1 MAQQNPAHMRV
12 QLVRGISSRSYVA
25 RRLDVPA
32 VFMLDFAAE
41 PVALARGG
49 QKLPVETS
57 VAVAEFDW
65 ARKSFP
71 AVEWCVQSF

>member
-1 MAQQNPAHMRV
+1 MRV
-12 QLVRGISSRSYVA
+12 QLVRGISARSYVA

-41 PVALARGG
+41 PAALARGA
-49 QKLPVETS
+49 QLPVEACVS
-57 VAVAEFDW
+57 VAAYDW

-71 AVEWCVQSF
+71 AVEW

>member
-1 MAQQNPAHMRV
+1 MRV

-41 PVALARGG
+41 PEALARGA
-49 QKLPVETS
+49 QLPIETS
-57 VAVAEFDW
+57 VRVAVFDW
-65 ARKSFP
+65 QRKSFP
-71 AVEWCVQSF
+71 AVEW